1 MVARPDGRPGG
12 TGLSSGN
19 GPLEWFGLEVSWAP
33 RDRWR
38 TLTVLAT
45 VGVLLAT
52 GMAMFGLPPVDLH
65 GPVHRAGLMDP
76 FCGGTRATRFAAR
89 GQFGRAW
96 TYNPL
101 GIAVVLGAAALL
113 VRAMVGVIYRR
124 WLTIDL
130 QLGPRGRRLVVALVV
145 LLVVALEIRQ
155 QSRVDLLLV
164 TG

>member
-1 MVARPDGRPGG
+1 MNVPLPTAGWPGARG
-12 TGLSSGN
+12 S
-19 GPLEWFGLEVSWAP
+19 WFGLEVSWTP

-38 TLTVLAT
+38 TLTALAAA
-45 VGVLLAT
+45 GALLAT
-52 GMAMFGLPPVDLH
+52 AMAMFGLPPVDLH

-101 GIAVVLGAAALL
+101 GIAVVVGAAALL
-113 VRAMVGVIYRR
+113 IRAIVGVTCRR
-124 WLTIDL
+124 WLTVDL
-130 QLGPRGRRLVVALVV
+130 QLGPRGRRLAIAVVV

-155 QSRVDLLLV
+155 QSRADLLLV

>member
-1 MVARPDGRPGG
+1 MVTRPDDQPGG
-12 TGLSSGN
+12 TAPTAGN
-19 GPLEWFGLEVSWAP
+19 EPLEWFGLEVTWGP

-38 TLTVLAT
+38 TLTILAGIGAT
-45 VGVLLAT
+45 LAAA
-52 GMAMFGLPPVDLH
+52 MAIFGLPPADLH

-101 GIAVVLGAAALL
+101 GIVVILGAAVLL
-113 VRAMVGVIYRR
+113 VRAMVGVVYRR
-124 WLTIDL
+124 WLTVDL
-130 QLGPRGRRLVVALVV
+130 RLGPRGRRFVIALVV
-145 LLVVALEIRQ
+145 LLVIALEIRQ
-155 QSRVDLLLV
+155 QSRVDILLV